1 MYRIK
6 LGLRSFKEM
15 SLKST
20 NQKETNVYELEIA
33 IDKDTFAAAVKKAY
47 AKAKKKIAV
56 PGFRKGKVPQS
67 IIEKMYGESFFYED
81 ALEICYPDAAE
92 DAIKESGLEFIATNN
107 VDVKKMSIEDGVELV
122 LTITVKP
129 EVEIEE
135 YKLLKATQKKVEATD
150 EEIDAKIDELRER
163 NARIEA
169 VTDRKVENGDIVTID
184 FEGFV
189 DGVAFP
195 GGKGEE
201 YDLTIGAGQF
211 IPGFEEQIIGHE
223 MNEEFDINVKFPEEY
238 TPDLSGKDAVF
249 KIKIHEIKVKQLP
262 EVDDDFAQ
270 EVSEFDTVDAL
281 KKDIAKQIKES
292 KTNENESEIQRQL
305 FDKLAENLKGEI
317 PAVMIDQEL
326 DSEIRD
332 IDYRLSMQGM
342 KFETYLQYT
351 GMTLDAY
358 REQARDNAEKS
369 VKIRLALEK
378 IAQLENLEATEED
391 LNELYEK
398 YAKQY
403 NMEIDAVKAAIPAE
417 TVKKDIAV
425 DKAIKFVRENA
436 KVTTSRK
443 KKAAPKAEAAKEEE
457 AAE

>member
-1 MYRIK
+1 M
-6 LGLRSFKEM
+6 GLRSFKEM

-20 NQKETNVYELEIA
+20 NQKETNIYELEIA
-33 IDKDTFAAAVKKAY
+33 IDKETFAAAVNKAY
-47 AKAKKKIAV
+47 AKSKKKIAV
-56 PGFRKGKVPQS
+56 PGFRKGKVPRS

-81 ALEICYPDAAE
+81 ALEICYPDVAE
-92 DAIKESGLEFIATNN
+92 EAIKESGLDFIATNN
-107 VDVKKMSIEDGVELV
+107 VDVKKMSVEEGVELV
-122 LTITVKP
+122 MTITVKP
-129 EVEIEE
+129 EVELEE

-150 EEIDAKIDELRER
+150 EEIDAKINELRER
-163 NARIEA
+163 NARIEP
-169 VTDRKVENGDIVTID
+169 VTDRNVENGDIVTID

-189 DGVAFP
+189 DGEAFP
-195 GGKGEE
+195 GGKAEE

-223 MNEEFDINVKFPEEY
+223 MNEEFDINVKFPDEY
-238 TPDLSGKDAVF
+238 TPELAGKDAVF
-249 KIKIHEIKVKQLP
+249 KIKLHEIKVKQLP

-270 EVSEFDTVDAL
+270 DVSEFDTVDAL
-281 KKDIAKQIKES
+281 KKDIAKQIKEA

-317 PAVMIDQEL
+317 PEVMVDQEL

-342 KFETYLQYT
+342 NFETYLQYT
-351 GMTLDAY
+351 GMTLEAY
-358 REQARDNAEKS
+358 REQARDNAAKS

-378 IAQLENLEATEED
+378 IAELENLEATEDD
-391 LNELYEK
+391 LNELYAK
-398 YAKQY
+398 YAEQY
-403 NMEIDAVKAAIPAE
+403 KMELDDVKAAIPADA
-417 TVKKDIAV
+417 VKGDIAV
-425 DKAIKFVRENA
+425 EKAVKFVRENA

-443 KKAAPKAEAAKEEE
+443 KKAAPKAEAAKEE

>member
-1 MYRIK
+1 
-6 LGLRSFKEM
+6 M

-20 NQKETNVYELEIA
+20 NQKETNVYELEVA
-33 IDKDTFAAAVKKAY
+33 IDKEIFAAAVNKAY
-47 AKAKKKIAV
+47 AKSKKKIAV
-56 PGFRKGKVPQS
+56 PGFRKGKVPKS
-67 IIEKMYGESFFYED
+67 IIEKMYGEGFFYED
-81 ALEICYPDAAE
+81 ALELCYPDAAE
-92 DAIKESGLEFIATNN
+92 EAIKESGLDFIATNN
-107 VDVKKMSIEDGVELV
+107 VDVKKMSEEEGVELV
-122 LTITVKP
+122 ITITVKP

-163 NARIEA
+163 NARIVP
-169 VTDRKVENGDIVTID
+169 VTDRNVENGDIVTID

-189 DGVAFP
+189 DGEAFP
-195 GGKGEE
+195 GGKAEE

-211 IPGFEEQIIGHE
+211 IPGFEEQIIGRE
-223 MNEEFDINVKFPEEY
+223 MSEEFDINVKFPDEY
-238 TPDLSGKDAVF
+238 TPELAGKDAVF
-249 KIKIHEIKVKQLP
+249 KIKLHEIKTKQLP

-270 EVSEFDTVDAL
+270 DVSEFDTVDAL
-281 KKDIAKQIKES
+281 KKDVAKQIKDA
-292 KTNENESEIQRQL
+292 KTNENEADIQRQL
-305 FDKLAENLKGEI
+305 FDKLVENLKGEI
-317 PAVMIDQEL
+317 PAVMVEQEL

-342 KFETYLQYT
+342 SFETYLQYT
-351 GMTLDAY
+351 GMTIEAY
-358 REQARDNAEKS
+358 RDQARENAEKS

-378 IAQLENLEATEED
+378 IAELENIEATEDD

-403 NMEIDAVKAAIPAE
+403 DMNIDDVKAAVPAD
-417 TVKKDIAV
+417 TVKGDIVV
-425 DKAIKFVRENA
+425 DKAIKFVRDNA

-443 KKAAPKAEAAKEEE
+443 KKAASKADAATEE